1 MSNTINPNSF
11 HARYTL
17 LMNEYPKTLDW
28 VRHKARW
35 EQIPL
40 GAVLNDYKDYIDEL
54 MIKEDAERN
63 AEPV

>member
-1 MSNTINPNSF
+1 
-11 HARYTL
+11 
-17 LMNEYPKTLDW
+17 MNEYPNTLDW

-63 AEPV
+63 AEST